1 MIEGNMRPDV
11 ERSLALHR
19 EVAERLRRDPRLLE
33 HAKARVQ
40 RWFEDGSAH
49 RSWATAWSEVLEGG
63 LDEVVALLIDRGE
76 RAHDLRH
83 VSPFAGVLDAR
94 TRWAILRRCSSRDFE
109 R

>member
-1 MIEGNMRPDV
+1 MRPNV

-19 EVAERLRRDPRLLE
+19 EVAERLRREPRLLE
-33 HAKARVQ
+33 HAKTRVQ
-40 RWFEDGSAH
+40 RWFEDGSVH